1 MFEIAR
7 AQGMPAA
14 CSSPSPRTTRADR
27 RVCPGTPD
35 IRRPMDVTAVAQF
48 IAPPGCGGKG
58 ALRRGGWSREG
69 GGGAAIGPERL
80 GKVALGSGIRH
91 SSRHSSAYLLSP
103 LLAAPSLPAN
113 RDIKA
118 PRWNISRPVLVVL
131 EQVFA
136 LEKFPSQLMRQ
147 RLSADLG
154 VTPRQVNPRRPQPRS
169 SWHFGG
175 R

>member
-1 MFEIAR
+1 
-7 AQGMPAA
+7 
-14 CSSPSPRTTRADR
+14 
-27 RVCPGTPD
+27 
-35 IRRPMDVTAVAQF
+35 MDVTAVAQF

-58 ALRRGGWSREG
+58 ALRG
-69 GGGAAIGPERL
+69 GGLGEWGSGARGRTRGPNGL
-80 GKVALGSGIRH
+80 GKLASGAGIH
-91 SSRHSSAYLLSP
+91 NSSRRSSTDPLSP

-154 VTPRQVNPRRPQPRS
+154 VTPRQVNPRRPPPMIVPGILGARVCLSHPRPG
-169 SWHFGG
+169 GG
-175 R
+175 RHS